1 MHELTAIV
9 VGVLFGAVL
18 GWIFM
23 GATGCGLTP
32 SIDVT
37 VTFGGTGAISAL
49 GYHVVSTKYLSRWLS
64 KNKLQ

>member
-9 VGVLFGAVL
+9 VGLLFGAVL

-23 GATGCGLTP
+23 GATGGGLTP